1 MDQDVAVNP
10 AATSHLPF
18 FVTAPGGSDTLMT
31 VMAIFML
38 VAIVSVGV
46 FYLKLH
52 SLPEQMA
59 HRGQKVQMQF
69 VAVLALLAL
78 FTHNNVLWVAAL
90 LIALVDLPDFG
101 TPMASIAASL
111 EKMSGRAPADPPAVP
126 EERV

>member
-1 MDQDVAVNP
+1 MADTVNP
-10 AATSHLPF
+10 AATDHLPF
-18 FVTAPGGSDTLMT
+18 FVTPPGGSDVLLTA
-31 VMAIFML
+31 MAVFML

-78 FTHNNVLWVAAL
+78 FTHNNALWVAAL

-111 EKMSGRAPADPPAVP
+111 EKMSGRAPTDPPAVP